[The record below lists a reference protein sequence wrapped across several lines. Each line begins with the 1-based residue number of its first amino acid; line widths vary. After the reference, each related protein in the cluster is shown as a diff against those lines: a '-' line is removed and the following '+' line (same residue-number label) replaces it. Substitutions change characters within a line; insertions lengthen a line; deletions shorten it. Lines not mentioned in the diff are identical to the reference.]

1 MSGAITTDA
10 SDTFGGR
17 GDAITASRRWTRHRL
32 RARSLYFELGPP
44 GFGRRALHLAEHVGL
59 REQPIAVLG
68 RVEHR
73 LDQVGARVDAALLQP
88 EDDVRLAAHR
98 PDLDYLLAAEE
109 FGGDAGIDA
118 IRQPVVAF
126 SLRLDHGRR
135 MDAGRGAEGIP
146 AEHRIVRGDRHAGA
160 FGYHLAHFA
169 ELAEVGV
176 DPA

>member
-59 REQPIAVLG
+59 REQSIAVLG
-68 RVEHR
+68 GVKHR
-73 LDQVGARVDAALLQP
+73 LDEVGARVDAALLQP

-98 PDLDYLLAAEE
+98 PDLDHLLAAK
-109 FGGDAGIDA
+109 
-118 IRQPVVAF
+118 QF
-126 SLRLDHGRR
+126 S
-135 MDAGRGAEGIP
+135 
-146 AEHRIVRGDRHAGA
+146 RHAG
-160 FGYHLAHFA
+160 
-169 ELAEVGV
+169 V
-176 DPA
+176 DAVRQPAIPFPLR